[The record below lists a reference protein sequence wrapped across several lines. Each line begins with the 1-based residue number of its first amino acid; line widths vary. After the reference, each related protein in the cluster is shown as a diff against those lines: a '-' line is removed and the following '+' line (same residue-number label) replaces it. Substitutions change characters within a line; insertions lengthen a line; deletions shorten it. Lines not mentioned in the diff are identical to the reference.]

1 MKLKLR
7 HIFFVILTFC
17 SLTPVLAQKKVI
29 TEAEVSRIVK
39 TLSADEMQGRMT
51 FTPGIAKASAFIQ
64 KEFKKAGLQ
73 PLPGSKS
80 FEQAFAMYKVEP
92 ISAAI
97 QLAGTA
103 VPAEDIIVSAAF
115 EEINWRNTGATAPEI
130 ITIGAAE
137 NFGQTAS
144 NLMRSSQQ
152 NQLVLVNPAHR
163 DIFKRFK
170 NYVTRSGMK
179 TGKSEFAT
187 VFILTDKTTL
197 GEYTVSAKNKISE
210 QRLNNVV
217 GYLPGKS
224 KKEEYVVFSS
234 HYDHLGIVKPVNGDS
249 IANGADD
256 DASGT
261 TAVIALS
268 KHFKKQKNNERSLI
282 FVAFTAEEIGGFGS
296 QYFSKQLD
304 PNQVVA
310 MFNIEMIGKV
320 SQFGENAGFIT
331 GFDRSDF
338 GKIVQQNLA
347 KTNFRFEPDPYVK
360 ENLFYRSDNA
370 TLARL
375 GVPAHSLSTDK
386 IDSDAL
392 YHSVDDEFDSLNIG
406 NMTQV
411 IRAIAQAATSII
423 SGKDTPTRIALEGR
437 N

>member
-1 MKLKLR
+1 MQK
-7 HIFFVILTFC
+7 IFLLVLFWGSIL
-17 SLTPVLAQKKVI
+17 PALAQRKTI
-29 TEAEVSRIVK
+29 TEAEVGRIVK
-39 TLSADEMQGRMT
+39 TLSSDEMQGRLT

-64 KEFKKAGLQ
+64 AEFKKTGLQ
-73 PLPGSKS
+73 PLPGLNSY
-80 FEQAFAMYKVEP
+80 EQAFTMYKVEP
-92 ISAAI
+92 VSATV
-97 QLAGTA
+97 QLAGTS
-103 VPAEDIIVSAAF
+103 VSTDNIIISAAA
-115 EEINWRNTGATAPEI
+115 EELNWSKTGVSAPEI
-130 ITIGAAE
+130 VQIGATD
-137 NFGQTAS
+137 NFRQVAGSLLSATK
-144 NLMRSSQQ
+144 NR
-152 NQLVLVNPAHR
+152 LVLVNPAHA
-163 DIFKRFK
+163 DIFKRYK
-170 NYVTRSGMK
+170 NYLEQSGMK
-179 TGKSEFAT
+179 TEKSEYAT
-187 VFILTDKTTL
+187 VFVLTDQTNL
-197 GEYTVSAKNKISE
+197 SSYTVSARNKILE

-224 KKEEYVVFSS
+224 KKEEFVVFSG
-234 HYDHLGIVKPVNGDS
+234 HYDHLGFTKPVNGDS

-261 TAVIALS
+261 TAVIALA

-282 FVAFTAEEIGGFGS
+282 FVAFTAEEIGGYGS

-304 PNQVVA
+304 PIKVVA

-331 GFDRSDF
+331 GFERSDF

-347 KTNFRFEPDPYVK
+347 GTNFRFEPDPYVK

-392 YHSVDDEFDSLNIG
+392 YHSVDDEFESLNIP
-406 NMTQV
+406 NMTNI
-411 IRAIAQAATSII
+411 IRAIAKAATSII
-423 SGKDTPTRIALEGR
+423 AGKDTPTRIAPETR

>member
-1 MKLKLR
+1 MRK
-7 HIFFVILTFC
+7 IFFVILAFC

-39 TLSADEMQGRMT
+39 TLSADEMQGRLT

-64 KEFKKAGLQ
+64 AEFKKIGLQ
-73 PLPGSKS
+73 PLPGWQT
-80 FEQAFAMYKVEP
+80 FEQAFTMYKVEP
-92 ISAAI
+92 VSAVV
-97 QLAGTA
+97 QLAGA
-103 VPAEDIIVSAAF
+103 AIPAENIIASAAT
-115 EEINWRNTGATAPEI
+115 EEVNWQNAGPTAPEI
-130 ITIGAAE
+130 IQIGATE
-137 NFGQTAS
+137 NFVQVAS
-144 NLMRSSQQ
+144 ALMNNQK
-152 NQLVLVNPAHR
+152 NQLVLVNPTHA
-163 DIFKRFK
+163 DIFKRYK
-170 NYVTRSGMK
+170 NYLGRSGMK
-179 TGKSEFAT
+179 TEKSAFAT
-187 VFILTDKTTL
+187 VFVLTD
-197 GEYTVSAKNKISE
+197 VASAPDYSVAIKSKITE

-217 GYLPGKS
+217 GYMPGKS
-224 KKEEYVVFSS
+224 RKEEFVVFSG

-261 TAVIALS
+261 TAVIALA

-282 FVAFTAEEIGGFGS
+282 FVAFTAEEIGGVGS
-296 QYFSKQLD
+296 KNFSQQLD
-304 PNQVVA
+304 PNKVVA

-347 KTNFRFEPDPYVK
+347 GTNFRFESDPYIK

-386 IDSDAL
+386 IDSDKL
-392 YHSVDDEFDSLNIG
+392 YHSVDDEFESLNIP
-406 NMTQV
+406 NMTQI
-411 IRAIAQAATSII
+411 IRAIAQGATSII
-423 SGKDTPTRIALEGR
+423 AGKDTPSRIAPESK